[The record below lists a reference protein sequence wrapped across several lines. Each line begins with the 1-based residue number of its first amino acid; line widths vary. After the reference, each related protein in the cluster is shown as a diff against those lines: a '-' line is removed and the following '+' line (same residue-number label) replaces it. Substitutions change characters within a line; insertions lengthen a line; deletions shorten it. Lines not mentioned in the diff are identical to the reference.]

1 MTTFH
6 RPRDIPQI
14 LLSVLFLTL
23 IIVACLWI
31 VQPFILGFAWAS
43 TIVIATWPV
52 LIRLQR
58 ILFGKRALAVL
69 VMTLLLFLLF
79 VIPIALLVNSL
90 VDGSLPLVHAIT
102 SGELTPPDLPWLN
115 SIPLIGAKLYGAWHG
130 LLDMGGA
137 AIMTKVKPYIG
148 TTTTWFVG
156 QAAHIGRF
164 MLHCGLMLLFSALLY
179 WQGEKVAWGVRYF
192 ATRLAAKRGDA
203 AVLLAGQAIRAVALG
218 VVVTAL
224 VQAVLG
230 GIGLA
235 ISGVPYATLLTV
247 VMIFSCLVQLGPLIV
262 LVPSIIWLYWSG
274 DTTWG
279 TVLLV
284 WSCVVGTMD
293 NFIRPVLIRMGA
305 DLPMILIISGVIGG
319 LIAFGM
325 IGLFIGPVLLAVT
338 WRLFDTWM
346 REVPP
351 PSDNPEEVLEELEAI
366 EPDRD
371 NQPK

>member
-1 MTTFH
+1 MTTLH

-23 IIVACLWI
+23 MIVACLWI
-31 VQPFILGFAWAS
+31 VRPFVLGFAWAA

-52 LIRLQR
+52 LIKLQR
-58 ILFGKRALAVL
+58 ILFGRRSLAVL
-69 VMTLLLFLLF
+69 AMTLLLFLLF
-79 VIPIALLVNSL
+79 VIPIALLINSL
-90 VDGSLPLVHAIT
+90 VDGSTPLVHAIS
-102 SGELTPPDLPWLN
+102 SGNLTLPDLTWLN
-115 SIPLIGAKLYGAWHG
+115 SIPLVGAKLYSGWHS
-130 LLDMGGA
+130 LLDMGGT
-137 AIMTKVKPYIG
+137 AIMAKVRPYIG

-164 MLHCGLMLLFSALLY
+164 MMHCGLMLLFSALLY

-262 LVPSIIWLYWSG
+262 LIPCIIWLYWTG

-293 NFIRPVLIRMGA
+293 NFIRPLLIRMGA
-305 DLPMILIISGVIGG
+305 DLPMVLILTGVIGG

-325 IGLFIGPVLLAVT
+325 IGLFIGPVLLAVS
-338 WRLFDTWM
+338 WRLFDAWV

-351 PSDNPEEVLEELEAI
+351 PSNDPEEVLEELEVL
-366 EPDRD
+366 ESSHEKLDS
-371 NQPK
+371 